1 MDTSFPDEH
10 ISYPIQKKNSKLL
23 EEAAREPHNYS
34 NHDFS
39 VPSVSNDD
47 SDSEEIEIFELK
59 RRMWKDQM
67 LLRKLQAGTSNEA
80 EADADGRQSIKCSH
94 LKPSQPNRKTLLRAE
109 DGVLH
114 YMLKMMRD
122 CDARGFVYGILPN
135 TGAPFTG
142 SSDSLRAWWKGTVK
156 FEKNAPLSL
165 VSPAAAAIFPCGDQ
179 QTLDYSYLHKLQ
191 DMNDNTIGSILS
203 ALIQHC
209 EPPQRSFPFDQ
220 RTPPPWWP
228 TGKEMWWGLQ
238 GRPQALLGPPPYRK
252 PHDLRKGWKLS
263 VLAAVIKHMTPRFQ
277 HMRSL
282 VWQSKRLQHRM
293 SAKDID
299 TWSQVLNQ
307 EEALAEQT
315 KKSLV
320 ITPMEN
326 DDGGEAGDSS
336 SGCGGNADYAGDDRA
351 DTRKRKWGF
360 ENGGQ
365 KGSTGNDNCLEE
377 DLLSGIDSW
386 PVVDLDMN
394 SIEDLMKLY
403 PQESAGADFGVPF

>member
-1 MDTSFPDEH
+1 MDTSFPDEL
-10 ISYPIQKKNSKLL
+10 ISFPIETKKSKLL
-23 EEAAREPHNYS
+23 EEAARGLHSS

-39 VPSVSNDD
+39 VPSVSNSNDD
-47 SDSEEIEIFELK
+47 SESEEIEIFELK

-67 LLRKLQAGTSNEA
+67 LLSKLQAGTTSN

-94 LKPSQPNRKTLLRAE
+94 LKPLQPNRKTLLRAE

-122 CDARGFVYGILPN
+122 CDARGFVYGILPH
-135 TGAPFTG
+135 TGAPVAG
-142 SSDSLRAWWKGTVK
+142 SSDSLRAWWKDTVK

-165 VSPAAAAIFPCGDQ
+165 QGQYRCDEHTG
-179 QTLDYSYLHKLQ
+179 LDLDSYLHKLQ

-203 ALIQHC
+203 ALIQHW
-209 EPPQRSFPFDQ
+209 EPPQRIFPFDQ
-220 RTPPPWWP
+220 GTPPPWWP

-263 VLAAVIKHMTPRFQ
+263 VLAAVIKHMSPRFE

-282 VWQSKRLQHRM
+282 VWQSKRLQYKM
-293 SAKDID
+293 SAKDVD
-299 TWSQVLNQ
+299 TWSMVLNQ
-307 EEALAEQT
+307 EEVLAEQT

-320 ITPMEN
+320 ITPIHKEN
-326 DDGGEAGDSS
+326 DGGGN
-336 SGCGGNADYAGDDRA
+336 GNGNADYVGDRA

-360 ENGGQ
+360 ENGEQ
-365 KGSTGNDNCLEE
+365 TGSTGNEKYCLEE

-386 PVVDLDMN
+386 PVADLDMN
-394 SIEDLMKLY
+394 SIEELMKLY
-403 PQESAGADFGVPF
+403 PQESAAGAGADFGVPF